1 MSTAADLLNSVSPY
15 VWTEGVKMVTTIVSA
30 LVVSFIATFYLKKK
44 DEITRVA
51 GVILEKRVN
60 STQEILNFLENASF
74 HVEMPRTEA
83 DVFFELL
90 IHMDLEQPHGRNI
103 QYAEIFSSTKSFRNF
118 FKGFEEVVTRN
129 KLWLSK
135 NVLQHLYVMQGYF
148 SWINVLAVAVRQ
160 APQPNGKEL
169 TRDERERLSD
179 RIMLVIGASLDNEFN
194 GLIAE
199 LEVLM
204 VDSVYHLDLKRPRK
218 SVMRNGMLN
227 RDTIRMVRILSKNTL
242 LGRNREKYLTMVM
255 LLIWRTCGM
264 EPSSEDVDS
273 FMKWVEESGGQAV

>member
-1 MSTAADLLNSVSPY
+1 
-15 VWTEGVKMVTTIVSA
+15 MVTTIVSA

-60 STQEILNFLENASF
+60 STQEILDYLENASF

-83 DVFFELL
+83 DVVFELL
-90 IHMDLEQPHGRNI
+90 VHMELEQPHGGNI
-103 QYAEIFSSTKSFRNF
+103 QYAEIFGSAKCFHTF

-129 KLWLSK
+129 KLWLSGK
-135 NVLQHLYVMQGYF
+135 VLQHLYVMQGYF
-148 SWINVLAVAVRQ
+148 SWINAIVVAVNQ
-160 APQPNGKEL
+160 VPQPTGKEL
-169 TRDERERLSD
+169 TGDQRARLSD
-179 RIMLVIGASLDNEFN
+179 RILLAVGASLDDELN

-199 LEVLM
+199 LETLM

-218 SVMRNGMLN
+218 SFMRNGMLN
-227 RDTIRMVRILSKNTL
+227 RDMIRTVRILSRNTL
-242 LGRNREKYLTMVM
+242 LGRDREKYLTMVM

-273 FMKWVEESGGQAV
+273 FMKWVEESGGQVV